1 MILLRNKLF
10 TMWDETDRLK
20 AMKDSDILAEKKRDT
35 TSAGSMVRS
44 GLVGAGIGA
53 GIGVVGTGVSKVIP
67 EIGKAAGKGSWVS
80 NVGRVIEP
88 IKKAKLGRA
97 AAVGAAVGAGIGA
110 TASWLRNR
118 KKNNENRFY
127 NQRLAYAQRQALR
140 RERKDWK
147 TNMTQRDGYTY

>member
-1 MILLRNKLF
+1 MIILRTKQF
-10 TMWDETDRLK
+10 TKWDETDHLK

-35 TSAGSMVRS
+35 TSAGSMIRS
-44 GLVGAGIGA
+44 GLAGASIGAGIGA
-53 GIGVVGTGVSKVIP
+53 AGAGVGKVL
-67 EIGKAAGKGSWVS
+67 GFA
-80 NVGRVIEP
+80 
-88 IKKAKLGRA
+88 KKPARLGRA

-110 TASWLRNR
+110 TASWLKNR

-147 TNMTQRDGYTY
+147 VGMTQRDGYSY